1 LKCRPKKAKLK
12 NCPAQLWEQLN
23 TRGVMMSVTSEFN
36 ANPQTWIMT
45 HRFVTPAA
53 SYVGAPGA
61 LPTGDGSFRFED
73 AGAGGGGN
81 LLRIA
86 GWGDVLDY
94 FNAFY
99 LSAAPN
105 QNNNVALS
113 NTNNRFLT
121 ADLSG
126 CQFLAYGPNRLNLTV
141 EHNNHLAGGAAAY
154 LARYNLIQGAGHAVF
169 IALRPSAIVTRQA
182 DEYYIVEG
190 ANIVGVKKAD
200 GWHFYARTRTDRGF
214 GPTTEL

>member
-1 LKCRPKKAKLK
+1 
-12 NCPAQLWEQLN
+12 
-23 TRGVMMSVTSEFN
+23 MSVTSEF
-36 ANPQTWIMT
+36 AASPQTWIMT

-61 LPTGDGSFRFED
+61 MPTGNGSFRFED

-81 LLRIA
+81 LLKIA
-86 GWGDVLDY
+86 GWTDLLDY

-99 LSAAPN
+99 LSALPN
-105 QNNNVALS
+105 QANNVALS
-113 NTNNRFLT
+113 NANTLFLT

-126 CQFLAYGPNRLNLTV
+126 CQFLAYGPDRNNLTV
-141 EHNNHLAGGAAAY
+141 EHNNYFAGGGATY
-154 LARYNLIQGAGHAVF
+154 QARYNLIQGAGHNVF
-169 IALRPSAIVTRQA
+169 IALRPSSIVTQQA
-182 DEYYIVEG
+182 DEYYIIEG

-214 GPTTEL
+214 GPTREL